1 MSVPCKRT
9 RKPENFQEVPD
20 DLREHMYP
28 MHMNTATTFIAV
40 ATVTAL
46 SACGGASSVA
56 PSSAPTTLAGHVS
69 NAIAG
74 PLDGARVTVTAG
86 PSTGAFTV
94 TDSNG
99 DFRLAYDSRS
109 SGQLEVTKA
118 DYAPTTVN
126 VVARSSSSIDILLH
140 SARPPVS
147 LSGVY
152 ALTFT
157 ADAAC
162 TQIPEALRTRSYSAV
177 VVQPSQFPQNT
188 AFDVTVSGG
197 SFVAAQAFAG
207 RLNSFFGFV
216 EANAVDFRIENRY
229 EGSEVEEGIR
239 EEIAPD
245 VLLEI
250 RGEAKVT
257 GTDGSTIAAPLSGS
271 FTVTDPSGTRTC
283 ASANHAMMLSGSHE
297 PIS

>member
-1 MSVPCKRT
+1 MDSSK
-9 RKPENFQEVPD
+9 
-20 DLREHMYP
+20 L
-28 MHMNTATTFIAV
+28 IAV
-40 ATVTAL
+40 AAVIAL
-46 SACGGASSVA
+46 SACGGRSSVA
-56 PSSAPTTLAGHVS
+56 PSSSSSAPTILAGHVS
-69 NAIAG
+69 NAIVG

-99 DFRLAYDSRS
+99 DFKLAYDFRS
-109 SGQLEVTKA
+109 NGQLQVTKA

-126 VVARSSSSIDILLH
+126 VVARPSGSIDILLH

-147 LSGVY
+147 LGGVY

-162 TQIPEALRTRSYSAV
+162 TQIPEALRTRSYSADIA
-177 VVQPSQFPQNT
+177 QPSQFPQNT

-229 EGSEVEEGIR
+229 EGSEIDEGIR
-239 EEIAPD
+239 EEIAPT

-257 GTDGSTIAAPLSGS
+257 VNDGSTIATALSGS

-283 ASANHAMMLSGSHE
+283 ASANHAMMLSGSQ
-297 PIS
+297 P